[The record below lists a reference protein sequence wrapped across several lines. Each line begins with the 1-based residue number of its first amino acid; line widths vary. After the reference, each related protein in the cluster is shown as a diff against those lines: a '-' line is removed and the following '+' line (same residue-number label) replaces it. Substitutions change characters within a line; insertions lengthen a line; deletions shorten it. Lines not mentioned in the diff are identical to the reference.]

1 MRVAF
6 VLDKHGVKTGS
17 FYSIIKGLKNFFVK
31 KKIIVNILTSDL
43 LRKNKKKFYNLMAK
57 SEICHFFGGWSF
69 FHIRSFL
76 IATKLKKIRILH
88 TMGFYEPWALNQK
101 KLKKKVAW
109 FFYQKKILL
118 RSNLIH
124 CASHKEKKNLLN
136 LSDKLKIKVL
146 PFGVEKKFFSK
157 KRKKFFL
164 YKKALFFSRI
174 HPVKGIENLI
184 NSWKEF
190 GKDSWTLDVVGPK
203 ENKYFYTKISNLIS
217 NNKNINLLKPVF
229 SDFKKTE
236 LFNKY
241 DFLVLPSKN
250 ENFGMVILESLAR
263 GLPVLTTTDTPW
275 NIIKIN
281 DAGWVI
287 NLKQSNLTMCL
298 KNIFKLDVKEFEE
311 KSINAINLAR
321 NYQTENIYGEYI
333 KTYEKLLGK
342 K

>member
-1 MRVAF
+1 MRVVF
-6 VLDKHGVKTGS
+6 VLDKYGVKTGS
-17 FYSIIKGLKNFFVK
+17 FYSIINGLTNFLKK

-43 LRKNKKKFYNLMAK
+43 LSKNKKKFYNLMAK

-76 IATKLKKIRILH
+76 IATKLKKVRILH

-101 KLKKKVAW
+101 KIKKKIAW
-109 FFYQKKILL
+109 FFYQKKILSQ
-118 RSNLIH
+118 SNLIH
-124 CASHKEKKNLLN
+124 CASYKEKRNLLKLN
-136 LSDKLKIKVL
+136 DKLTIKVL
-146 PFGVEKKFFSK
+146 PFGVEKKFLSK
-157 KRKKFFL
+157 KNKKNFL

-184 NSWKEF
+184 NSWKEL
-190 GKDSWTLDVVGPK
+190 GKDSWTLDVAGPK
-203 ENKYFYTKISNLIS
+203 ENKYFYKKISNLIR
-217 NNKNINLLKPVF
+217 NNDNVNFLKPVF
-229 SDFKKTE
+229 SDFEKSE
-236 LFNKY
+236 LFNRY

-281 DAGWVI
+281 NAGWVI
-287 NLKQSNLTMCL
+287 NLKKSNLTKCL
-298 KNIFKLDVKEFEE
+298 KNIFKLDVKKFEE

-321 NYQTENIYGEYI
+321 NYQIENIYGEYI
-333 KTYEKLLGK
+333 KTYEKLLSK